1 MGDNDRD
8 NVDDH
13 TKLCHNRSTAAEIWC
28 YINFS
33 ILNLLDRYWDQQATV
48 LVGRY
53 HCAKYG

>member
-13 TKLCHNRSTAAEIWC
+13 TKLRHNRSTGAEIWC

-53 HCAKYG
+53 HCAK